1 MSDRE
6 IVDKL
11 EAVWGSI
18 DELCSGFTKEQWKL
32 PTDCPGWSV
41 QDNLSHIC
49 GTESMLL
56 GRPAPEHT
64 PANTDHLRNEIG
76 HANEVQVDYRRA
88 WPGEKVLE
96 EFRDI
101 TGQRLEQLRSWG
113 PEDFDKD
120 SWTPVG
126 PGTVRDFLQIRIF
139 DCWVH
144 EQDMRR
150 AVGKAG
156 HMEGSVAEHAF
167 ERIASAMPYVVGKKA
182 GVPNGKKVLFE
193 VTGPAGGEVG
203 IDVEGGRA
211 RRLDAVPGDVHV
223 RLRMD
228 LETFN
233 ALGCGRWDAEQAQQQ
248 GRVEIRGEEELGRRI
263 ISAMGF
269 MI

>member
-1 MSDRE
+1 MSDKE

-11 EAVWGSI
+11 EAVWTSI
-18 DELCSGFTKEQWKL
+18 DELCSALTEEEWKR

-64 PANTDHLRNEIG
+64 PANTDHVLNEIG
-76 HANEVQVDYRRA
+76 HANEVQVDYRRE
-88 WPGEKVLE
+88 WPAEKVLE
-96 EFRDI
+96 EFREI
-101 TGQRLEQLRSWG
+101 TSQRLEQLRSWG
-113 PEDFDKD
+113 PEDFEKE

-150 AVGKAG
+150 AVGKPG
-156 HMEGSVAEHAF
+156 DMDGSVAEHAF

-182 GVPNGKKVLFE
+182 AVPNGKKVLFDI
-193 VTGPAGGEVG
+193 TGPAGGKVG

-211 RRLDAVPGDVHV
+211 RRLDAIPGDVHV
-223 RLRMD
+223 SLKMD
-228 LETFN
+228 LGTFN
-233 ALGCGRWDAEQAQQQ
+233 ALGCGRWSPEAALDQ
-248 GRVEIRGEEELGRRI
+248 GKVEIGGDEELGRQIVSEMR
-263 ISAMGF
+263 F